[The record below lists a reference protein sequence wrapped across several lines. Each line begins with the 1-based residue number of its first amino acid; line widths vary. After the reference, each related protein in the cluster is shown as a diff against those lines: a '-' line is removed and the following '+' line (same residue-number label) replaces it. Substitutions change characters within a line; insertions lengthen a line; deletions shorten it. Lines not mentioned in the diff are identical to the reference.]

1 MTRTIA
7 ALTLA
12 GITLLIPRLTT
23 AEATVKPHA
32 NYAEAAEKLERWIRA
47 ELDQKE
53 IPGLSIA
60 LIDDQQVVWAQGF
73 GYADAR
79 RRIPASAETVYRV
92 GSVSKLFTDIAVM
105 QLVESG
111 LLDLDAPVRDYLPE
125 FTPKQRT
132 GKPITLRHL
141 MSHRSGLVRESPVG
155 NYFDPTEP
163 TLTETVKSLNE
174 TALVYDPEF
183 KSKYSN
189 AGIAVVGLV
198 LEQVGGEAFAQAMSR
213 RLLEPLKLDRTRFAP
228 TPEMKPLLAKG
239 EMATF
244 DGRPF
249 AAPTFA
255 LGTAPAGNL
264 YSNVLDLGRFLST
277 VFAEGKGPDGASILR
292 SETLRQMLE
301 PQFAKAGDKSKFGL
315 GFALADLDGHRR
327 IGHGG
332 AVYGFATEV
341 GALPDEKLGAIVI
354 ANRDCANAVTK
365 RIADTALKLML
376 AVRESKPLPP
386 IVSSSPIPAELA
398 HRLEG
403 QYVNGNK
410 DKGVDLIARNGKLL
424 STPREGG
431 SRAELRMTGDQRL
444 IVDDLLAYGSKVEE
458 KGDQLLVDG
467 TALTRQTATKP
478 APSPERWAGLIGEY
492 GWDHNVLYIY
502 EKDGKL
508 HALIEWFFSY
518 PLEEVSADVFRF
530 PNRGLYDGESLNFH
544 RDEKGRAKE
553 VVAAE
558 VRFVRRPI
566 DGEDGATFRIQP
578 LRPVADLRVEALAAK
593 PPQERGEFRAPEL
606 VDITKV
612 EPSIKLDIRYATS
625 NNFMGTPLYSSAR
638 SFMQRP
644 VAEALKKIHQA
655 LKPQGYGILVHDSY
669 RPWYVTKMFW
679 DATPGPSKIFVA
691 NPAKGSRH
699 NRGSAIDLTLYDLD
713 TGKAVPMVGGYDEFS
728 QRSYPDYPGGTSL
741 QRWHREL
748 LRHAMEKEG
757 FTVNINEWWHFD
769 HKDWSSYPIL
779 NVPFEEIENGTAP
792 VKE

>member
-1 MTRTIA
+1 MIRAIA
-7 ALTLA
+7 ALTLSLLTA
-12 GITLLIPRLTT
+12 IPCATLAEDTVPPR
-23 AEATVKPHA
+23 EP
-32 NYAEAAEKLERWIRA
+32 YAEAAKRLEQWITS
-47 ELDQKE
+47 EIDQKE

-60 LIDDQQVVWAQGF
+60 LVDDQQVVWARGF
-73 GYADAR
+73 GFADPQR
-79 RRIPASAETVYRV
+79 RLPASAETIYRV

-105 QLVESG
+105 QLAEQG
-111 LLDLDAPVRDYLPE
+111 LLDLDAPVQNYLPE
-125 FTPKQRT
+125 FAPKQT
-132 GKPITLRHL
+132 SGKPITLRQL

-163 TLTETVKSLNE
+163 TLVATVKSLNE
-174 TALVYDPEF
+174 TALVYPPEF
-183 KSKYSN
+183 KTKYSN

-198 LEQVGGEAFAQAMSR
+198 LEQVGGESFSQAMER
-213 RLLEPLKLDRTRFAP
+213 RLLGPLKLDRTRFEP
-228 TPEMKPLLAKG
+228 TAEMKPLLAQG
-239 EMATF
+239 VMSTF

-277 VFAEGKGPDGASILR
+277 LFADGKGPDGATILK
-292 SETLRQMLE
+292 SETLRQMIE
-301 PQFAKAGDKSKFGL
+301 PQFSKAGDKTKFGF
-315 GFALADLDGHRR
+315 GFALAELDGHRR

-341 GALPDEKLGAIVI
+341 GALPDEKVGVVVI
-354 ANRDCANAVTK
+354 ANRDCANALTK

-386 IVSSSPIPAELA
+386 LESSSPISPELA
-398 HRLEG
+398 LSLEG
-403 QYVNGNK
+403 RYASG
-410 DKGVDLIARNGKLL
+410 DKGVDLLARNGKLDL
-424 STPREGG
+424 TPREGG
-431 SRAELRMTGDQRL
+431 SRAELRTAGDQL
-444 IVDDLLAYGSKVEE
+444 IVDDLLAYGAKIQP
-458 KGDQLLVDG
+458 KGDQLIIDG
-467 TALTRQTATKP
+467 TALTRLAAAKP
-478 APSPERWAGLIGEY
+478 EPSPDRWAGLIGEY

-518 PLEEVSADVFRF
+518 PLEEVSPDLFRF
-530 PNRGLYDGESLNFH
+530 PDRGLYDGESLKFS

-558 VRFVRRPI
+558 VRFLRRPI
-566 DGEDGATFRIQP
+566 DGEDGATFQIQP
-578 LRPVADLRVEALAAK
+578 LRPVAELRVEALAAK
-593 PPQERGEFRAPEL
+593 PPREAGEFRAPEL
-606 VDITKV
+606 VDITTI
-612 EPSIKLDIRYATS
+612 EPTIKLDIRYAST

-644 VAEALKKIHQA
+644 VAEALKKVHQA
-655 LKPQGYGILVHDSY
+655 LKPQGYGILIHDSY

-679 DATPGPSKIFVA
+679 DATPDPSKIFVA

-699 NRGSAIDLTLYDLD
+699 NRGSAIDLTLYDLA
-713 TGKAVPMVGGYDEFS
+713 TGKPVPMVGGYDEFS

-769 HKDWSSYPIL
+769 HKDWSTYPIL
-779 NVPFEEIENGTAP
+779 NIPFEKIEQGPSPA
-792 VKE
+792 KD